1 MAILS
6 KRNNAFDDIASGW
19 KMRNEWSALAWQSIK
34 ISYRRTSIG
43 PYWISLQQAAFVAGI
58 SLLYSQLLKT
68 STSDMV
74 PLAAFGII
82 FWGLITNLIQT
93 SSILFVQQSQAIKSA
108 TLPLTFYIFSSISQQ
123 VIVFAHSAI
132 VIIPFAFAFNVAPRP
147 ISVITIP
154 LSLFLAVINGFSFA
168 LWLGPL
174 STRFRDISISIPIVV
189 QIAMF
194 LSPVFWS
201 SDLLSG
207 REWIIQY
214 NPTAWMIE
222 TFRSPILG
230 GDVKT
235 DLWVRLA
242 VFSLA
247 NFTIGITVFNKSRDK
262 ISYWI

>member
-1 MAILS
+1 MAFLS
-6 KRNNAFDDIASGW
+6 ERNKAFEDISSSW
-19 KMRNEWSALAWQSIK
+19 KMRNDWLALAWQSIR
-34 ISYRRTSIG
+34 ISYRRTSLG

-58 SLLYSQLLKT
+58 SLLYSQLLQT

-74 PLAAFGII
+74 PLAAFGIV
-82 FWGLITNLIQT
+82 FWGLITNFIST
-93 SSILFVQQSQAIKSA
+93 SSTLFVQQAQSIKSA

-123 VIVFAHSAI
+123 IIVFAHSAI
-132 VIIPFAFAFNVAPRP
+132 VIVPFAFVFNVNPRL

-154 LSLFLAVINGFSFA
+154 ISLFLVVVNGLSFA

-174 STRFRDISISIPIVV
+174 SARFRDISISIPIVI

-207 REWIIQY
+207 RGWIIHY
-214 NPTAWMIE
+214 NPFAWMIE

-230 GDVKT
+230 GAVKT
-235 DLWVRLA
+235 DLWIRLA
-242 VFSLA
+242 IFSVA
-247 NFTIGITVFNKSRDK
+247 NFTVGITVFTKARDK